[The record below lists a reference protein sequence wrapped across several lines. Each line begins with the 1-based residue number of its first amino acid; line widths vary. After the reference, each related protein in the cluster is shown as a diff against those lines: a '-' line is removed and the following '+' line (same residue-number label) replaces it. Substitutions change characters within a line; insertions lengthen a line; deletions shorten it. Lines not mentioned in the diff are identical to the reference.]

1 MHFDECKR
9 KAERYSILQG
19 ASTKFSIQ
27 ISAAEQDCCKITLSE
42 NGKQKI
48 IVKDKKHF
56 NDFVEKLRRRFG
68 MADTMNCE
76 QLLIEMSHL

>member
-1 MHFDECKR
+1 LHFDECKR
-9 KAERYSILQG
+9 KAQRYSILQG
-19 ASTKFSIQ
+19 QSTKFNIQ
-27 ISAAEQDCCKITLSE
+27 ISAAEQDRKITLSE

-48 IVKDKKHF
+48 IVKDTNHF

-76 QLLIEMSHL
+76 ELLIEMSHL

>member
-1 MHFDECKR
+1 MHFDECKM

-19 ASTKFSIQ
+19 KSTKFSIQ
-27 ISAAEQDCCKITLSE
+27 ISAAEQDCKITLSE

-48 IVKDKKHF
+48 IVKDTNHF
-56 NDFVEKLRRRFG
+56 TDFVEKLRRRFG

-76 QLLIEMSHL
+76 ELLIEMSHL